1 MEEKMQ
7 TYLYRVD
14 SRMIP
19 PVVVAMGSGVCLLV
33 MEGMTQRG
41 FLLTVL
47 LFPFYYLGAEI
58 LARRILLD
66 TRGITV
72 SKFLR
77 TVRLEWSEINSLDA
91 VQSRRKLFI
100 VIQAGRGHPVI
111 ITNTIQP
118 FTDLVERLM
127 AYLPKE
133 RISMVAGDLLSN
145 PPSKHGPLIQA
156 WIVCFVLTA
165 LAVGK
170 VLGYG

>member
-19 PVVVAMGSGVCLLV
+19 PVVIAMGSGFCLLV
-33 MEGMTQRG
+33 LEGMTQRG
-41 FLLTVL
+41 FLLAVL

-58 LARRILLD
+58 LARRIILD
-66 TRGITV
+66 SHGITV

-77 TVRLEWSEINSLDA
+77 TVRLEWLEITSLDA

-100 VIQAGRGHPVI
+100 IIQAESGHPVI

-127 AYLPKE
+127 AFLPKE
-133 RISMVAGDLLSN
+133 KISAVASDLLAN

-156 WIVCFVLTA
+156 WIVCLVLTG
-165 LAVGK
+165 LVVGK
-170 VLGYG
+170 LLGYG